1 MVATVRQAS
10 LAFLES
16 HVEKNDDEV
25 KVIDVSDPLFKP
37 LAELPQEKML
47 ALIKIGIEK
56 HKAKQQ
62 AAQQHIDSGDATPKG
77 TE

>member
-1 MVATVRQAS
+1 MRFGGLTREVNVQ
-10 LAFLES
+10 
-16 HVEKNDDEV
+16 KKDDEV
-25 KVIDVSDPLFKP
+25 KVIDVSDPLFNT
-37 LAELPQEKML
+37 LAELPQDKMR

-62 AAQQHIDSGDATPKG
+62 AAQQHIETGDTTPKD

>member
-1 MVATVRQAS
+1 MRFGGLTREVNVQ
-10 LAFLES
+10 
-16 HVEKNDDEV
+16 KKDDEV
-25 KVIDVSDPLFKP
+25 KVIDVSDPLFNT

>member
-1 MVATVRQAS
+1 MRLGGQIREVNVQN
-10 LAFLES
+10 
-16 HVEKNDDEV
+16 KDDEV
-25 KVIDVSDPLFKP
+25 KVIDVSDPLFKT

-62 AAQQHIDSGDATPKG
+62 AAQQHTESGDTTPKD

>member
-1 MVATVRQAS
+1 MRLGGLTREVNVQ
-10 LAFLES
+10 
-16 HVEKNDDEV
+16 KKDDEV
-25 KVIDVSDPLFKP
+25 KVIDVSDPLFNTI
-37 LAELPQEKML
+37 AELPKEKML

-62 AAQQHIDSGDATPKG
+62 AAQQRTESGDTTPKD

>member
-1 MVATVRQAS
+1 MRLGGLTREVNVQ
-10 LAFLES
+10 
-16 HVEKNDDEV
+16 KKDDEV
-25 KVIDVSDPLFKP
+25 KVIDVSDPLFST
-37 LAELPQEKML
+37 LAELPQDKMR

-62 AAQQHIDSGDATPKG
+62 AAQQRTESGDTTPKD

>member
-1 MVATVRQAS
+1 MRFGGQIREVNVQ
-10 LAFLES
+10 
-16 HVEKNDDEV
+16 KKDDEV
-25 KVIDVSDPLFKP
+25 KVIDVSDPLFKT
-37 LAELPQEKML
+37 LAELPQDKMR

-62 AAQQHIDSGDATPKG
+62 AAQQRTESGDTTPKD

>member
-1 MVATVRQAS
+1 MWFGGQIKEVNVQ
-10 LAFLES
+10 
-16 HVEKNDDEV
+16 KKDDEV
-25 KVIDVSDPLFKP
+25 KVIDLSDPLFKT
-37 LAELPQEKML
+37 LSELPQDKMR

-62 AAQQHIDSGDATPKG
+62 AAQQRTESGDTTPKD

>member
-1 MVATVRQAS
+1 MRLGVLTREVNVQ
-10 LAFLES
+10 
-16 HVEKNDDEV
+16 KKDDEV
-25 KVIDVSDPLFKP
+25 KVIDVSDQLFNTI
-37 LAELPQEKML
+37 AELPKEKML

-62 AAQQHIDSGDATPKG
+62 AAQQRTESGDTTPKD